1 MIVGQGTFG
10 CSQALLGTFLE
21 KSNPYNELSATGFGT
36 WPGAG
41 LGVLRL
47 GLTNDVVGVLP
58 SEICVASDLASALA
72 VVPASLKVDVI
83 VCKSVSLSKLSKIV
97 IVYTESI
104 RTK

>member
-21 KSNPYNELSATGFGT
+21 KSNPYNELSATGAGT
-36 WPGAG
+36 LLGAG

-47 GLTNDVVGVLP
+47 GLMNFGFLP
-58 SEICVASDLASALA
+58 SEICVASALA

-83 VCKSVSLSKLSKIV
+83 VCKSVSLSKLSKNV